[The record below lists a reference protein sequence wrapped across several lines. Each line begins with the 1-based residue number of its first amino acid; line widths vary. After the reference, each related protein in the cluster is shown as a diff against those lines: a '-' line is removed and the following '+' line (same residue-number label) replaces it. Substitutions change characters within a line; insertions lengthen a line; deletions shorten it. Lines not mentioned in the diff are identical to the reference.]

1 MGSIGIQ
8 FTPTYTV
15 GYVNRKSFV
24 YGTDRII
31 PASDNMHTGQD
42 RIIPAR
48 DNTQTGQDRTGQ
60 DHPPSHPVTTGEERT
75 GSSSI
80 PFRDNRRGKDRIIP
94 ARDNTQ
100 MIGQCTCTPSYD
112 HSGICTS
119 KNWVYIF
126 IFPTRDNTMSLNSF
140 LYI

>member
-31 PASDNMHTGQD
+31 PASDNTHTGQD

-60 DHPPSHPVTTGEERT
+60 DRT
-75 GSSSI
+75 RSSSI
-80 PFRDNRRGKDRIIP
+80 PSRDNRRGKDRII
-94 ARDNTQ
+94 
-100 MIGQCTCTPSYD
+100 
-112 HSGICTS
+112 
-119 KNWVYIF
+119 
-126 IFPTRDNTMSLNSF
+126 LNP
-140 LYI
+140 IP

>member
-31 PASDNMHTGQD
+31 PASDNTHTGQD

-75 GSSSI
+75 GSSQPVTTRRLS
-80 PFRDNRRGKDRIIP
+80 DNVLVHPLMIIQEFVQARI
-94 ARDNTQ
+94 
-100 MIGQCTCTPSYD
+100 GCTYSYFQPV
-112 HSGICTS
+112 T
-119 KNWVYIF
+119 
-126 IFPTRDNTMSLNSF
+126 TR
-140 LYI
+140 